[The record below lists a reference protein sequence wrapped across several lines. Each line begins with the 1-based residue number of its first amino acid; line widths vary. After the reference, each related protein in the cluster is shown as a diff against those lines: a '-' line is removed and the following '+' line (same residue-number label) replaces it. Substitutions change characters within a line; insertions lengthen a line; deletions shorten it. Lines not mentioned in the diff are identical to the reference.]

1 MEIVFHAHHAVIS
14 ARLQTRAE
22 AALTKVS
29 DRFPGAQSAVVRFH
43 QDGAPAADARRVEI
57 VFHASRSRRFVA
69 EGHGRTYGPALT
81 AALKR
86 LETQLSQNKRSAK
99 DRAHRAARA

>member
-1 MEIVFHAHHAVIS
+1 LEIVFHAHHAVIS
-14 ARLQTRAE
+14 ERLQSRAE
-22 AALTKVS
+22 AALVKVS

-43 QDGAPAADARRVEI
+43 QDGAPAIGARRVEI

-69 EGHGRTYGPALT
+69 AGHARTYGPALT

-86 LETQLSQNKRSAK
+86 LETQLSQKKRSAK